1 MCYPF
6 LDPGFSSVMSGVR
19 WPLVMDSLFELWDGF
34 ELWLVQLPY
43 PLLVTLVLVVLVPT
57 AWAVSRLLDHGVDII
72 AARLS
77 RVPGADPPLR
87 SADAPTPEA
96 ATAPDRM
103 APDPK
108 ASE

>member
-1 MCYPF
+1 MCHPC
-6 LDPGFSSVMSGVR
+6 LDPDFSGLTGGVR

-77 RVPGADPPLR
+77 REPGADPPLR

-96 ATAPDRM
+96 AAAPDR
-103 APDPK
+103 K